1 MGLSR
6 KSKRPRTK
14 ALSTDE
20 QAGSSKLLVEESS
33 STKPCPPIDESS
45 CFFENQVQDAPK
57 LLNSVKSDASSKTLN
72 AKGSWYG
79 TWPRK
84 STASTQVARES
95 ILADKPTNA
104 SAVDLS
110 RFETK
115 NSPATTAAR
124 PPYMYL
130 GKSKET
136 IDITM
141 GGTLDVDGSAD
152 KDDKITNKASW
163 ATEHTRTEPIR
174 QTPKLEDETSKDG
187 GSSKVDAAPAR
198 PAMSSGWLGSWLS
211 RPTGDVP
218 TVPDK
223 SPEVAPTIQTGD
235 KPVIGEQLS
244 QVAIPTKEIQPEESS
259 KPVPPPASSSSW
271 FGIWTTAV
279 PFHVTEAPKQEVPV
293 NVQESESD
301 SIMKDHPASPSS
313 KSDQPV
319 PAPGSSWAFWSS
331 DSTKKITTDLESP
344 DGQNRLA
351 VTGESSQD
359 NPQPAKTATIRES
372 KNTKSSKR
380 SRSQSPEAGVAPLKV
395 SQSETSKSPSA
406 PVHRA
411 GKTSPPNLLIPSVQ
425 STYRLIENPTILQ
438 QISRILLR
446 GHQKPVKHVY
456 LTREAPK
463 IKKALA
469 VGIHGLFP
477 APLLRTVIGQP
488 TGTSI
493 RFANHAAE
501 AIRRWTD
508 KHGCLDCEI
517 EKVALEGEGK
527 IADRVDN
534 LWKLLLNWID
544 QVRKAD
550 FVLIACHSQG
560 VPVALMLVAK
570 LIEFGVVTTG
580 KIGLCAMAGVS
591 LGPFAD
597 YKSRLFSGSAG
608 ELFEFANPE
617 STVSK
622 RYEDSLKVAVKYGA
636 RVTYC
641 GSIDDQLVSME
652 SSIFSTVSHPYIFRA
667 VFVDGRIHAP
677 DLQVTLIPL
686 RNLGVSDHGLIR
698 ELSAPLAGSLYT
710 GEGHSRLYDDGN
722 VYDLAVEFALETTSV
737 GDVPLD
743 IKKYVIPTN
752 ANPYVLP
759 WIMRGLLE
767 EDFVKTELDQET
779 TQLLKQFDNWKPA
792 TKVLKDVKYRLEAV
806 RSRL

>member
-6 KSKRPRTK
+6 KSKRSRTK
-14 ALSTDE
+14 PPSTDE
-20 QAGSSKLLVEESS
+20 QAGSSKLPVEESS
-33 STKPCPPIDESS
+33 STKPSISIDKSS
-45 CFFENQVQDAPK
+45 GVITSNCQDAPT
-57 LLNSVKSDASSKTLN
+57 LLKSVKSDASSKTLN
-72 AKGSWYG
+72 AKSSWYG

-104 SAVDLS
+104 STVDLS
-110 RFETK
+110 RFEPK
-115 NSPATTAAR
+115 KSSATAAAR
-124 PPYMYL
+124 PPSMYL

-136 IDITM
+136 IDVTM

-152 KDDKITNKASW
+152 KNDKPMNQTSS
-163 ATEHTRTEPIR
+163 TLEHTRTEPPR
-174 QTPKLEDETSKDG
+174 ETLESENETSKDG
-187 GSSKVDAAPAR
+187 SPPKFDATAR
-198 PAMSSGWLGSWLS
+198 PATSSGWLGSWLS

-218 TVPDK
+218 TVPHK
-223 SPEVAPTIQTGD
+223 AIEVVPTIQTGD
-235 KPVIGEQLS
+235 KPAVGEQQLS
-244 QVAIPTKEIQPEESS
+244 EPASLTNQIQSEGSS
-259 KPVPPPASSSSW
+259 NPVPPPTSSSSW
-271 FGIWTTAV
+271 FGLWTAAV
-279 PFHVTEAPKQEVPV
+279 PSHVTEAWKKEVPV
-293 NVQESESD
+293 MVGESASG
-301 SIMKDHPASPSS
+301 SILTDPSATPSS
-313 KSDQPV
+313 KSEQPV

-331 DSTKKITTDLESP
+331 DSNKKIATASGNP
-344 DGQNRLA
+344 DGADKLA
-351 VTGESSQD
+351 VIGESSQD
-359 NPQPAKTATIRES
+359 KPQPAKTATFREGKKS
-372 KNTKSSKR
+372 KSGR
-380 SRSQSPEAGVAPLKV
+380 RGRPQSTEADTASLKV
-395 SQSETSKSPSA
+395 SQSESSNSTSSPV
-406 PVHRA
+406 PPA
-411 GKTSPPNLLIPSVQ
+411 GKSSPPNLLIPSVR
-425 STYRLIENPTILQ
+425 STYSLIENPSILQ
-438 QISRILLR
+438 QISQILLR

-469 VGIHGLFP
+469 IGIHGLFP

-508 KHGCLDCEI
+508 NHGCMDCEI
-517 EKVALEGEGK
+517 ERVALEGEGK
-527 IADRVDN
+527 IAERVDN

-544 QVRKAD
+544 HVRKAD

-570 LIEFGVVTTG
+570 LIEFGVVTSG
-580 KIGLCAMAGVS
+580 KIGVCAMAGVS

-608 ELFEFANPE
+608 ELFEFASPE

-622 RYEDSLKVAVKYGA
+622 RYEESIKVAVKYGV

-677 DLQVTLIPL
+677 DLQL

-737 GDVPLD
+737 GDVPLET
-743 IKKYVIPTN
+743 KKYEIPTN

-779 TQLLKQFDNWKPA
+779 TQLLKQFDDWKPA

-806 RSRL
+806 RSKL